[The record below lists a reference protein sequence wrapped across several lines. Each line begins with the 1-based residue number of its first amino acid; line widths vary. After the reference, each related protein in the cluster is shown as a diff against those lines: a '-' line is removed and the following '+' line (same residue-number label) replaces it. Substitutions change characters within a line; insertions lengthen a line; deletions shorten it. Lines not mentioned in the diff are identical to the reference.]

1 MRLAARR
8 EITTSAGTQPLENS
22 YLEITYIFTKIDHTY
37 TPLIQK
43 IIADETPTADTS
55 LQKNEHTGPL
65 RLGRDLHEIVE
76 RTKALG
82 EYRKIY
88 YKYDSLDSTLTW
100 RGIAVSII
108 IACICFYIMGSVLG
122 GPLELIWLRMF
133 TGTR

>member
-55 LQKNEHTGPL
+55 LPKNEHTRPL

-76 RTKALG
+76 RAKALG

-88 YKYDSLDSTLTW
+88 YKYDSLNSTLTW
-100 RGIAVSII
+100 GGIAVSVI
-108 IACICFYIMGSVLG
+108 IACICIYIMGSVLG
-122 GPLELIWLRMF
+122 GPLKLIWLRMF